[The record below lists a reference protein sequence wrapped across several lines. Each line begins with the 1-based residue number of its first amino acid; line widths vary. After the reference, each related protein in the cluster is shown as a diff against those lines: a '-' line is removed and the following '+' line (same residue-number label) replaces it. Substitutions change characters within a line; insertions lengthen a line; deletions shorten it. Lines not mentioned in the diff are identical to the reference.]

1 MGDSGRVTDAP
12 GAERSATSS
21 PSVPMPERLIAATAD
36 LLREQGP
43 AQIKA
48 RVVAEAVGASTVA
61 IYHHFGGVPELLTA
75 VVSQGFSDLRSAF
88 ADASEL
94 SDDPAAELFAMALCT
109 RDLARSNAHLYDLMF
124 GLSTR
129 GTYRPLSASPDS
141 PSNRFAECYAML
153 VAACGRLIATGRLDP
168 ITPDEVASEL
178 WSAVHGFVTL
188 EAAGQFE
195 RYADPAVAVLRPLCT
210 RIIVGMGDAPDRA
223 SRAADA
229 ALTWWVDRTGG
240 GA

>member
-1 MGDSGRVTDAP
+1 MTDAGGTGSRTGEP
-12 GAERSATSS
+12 QPAPVRDRLLSATA
-21 PSVPMPERLIAATAD
+21 E
-36 LLREQGP
+36 LLRDHGP

-48 RVVAEAVGASTVA
+48 RRVAEAVGASTIT
-61 IYHHFGGVPELLTA
+61 IYHHFGGVPELLSA
-75 VVSQGFSDLRSAF
+75 VVTQGFSELGSAF
-88 ADASEL
+88 SETSEL
-94 SDDPAAELFAMALCT
+94 ADDPCAELFAMALCT

-153 VAACGRLIATGRLDP
+153 VAACGRLIATGRLEP
-168 ITPDEVASEL
+168 MTADEVASEL

-195 RYADPAVAVLRPLCT
+195 RYADPAVAILRPLCV
-210 RIIVGMGDAPDRA
+210 RIIVGMGDSPDVA
-223 SRAADA
+223 SRGAETAIR
-229 ALTWWVDRTGG
+229 WWTARVNS
-240 GA
+240 